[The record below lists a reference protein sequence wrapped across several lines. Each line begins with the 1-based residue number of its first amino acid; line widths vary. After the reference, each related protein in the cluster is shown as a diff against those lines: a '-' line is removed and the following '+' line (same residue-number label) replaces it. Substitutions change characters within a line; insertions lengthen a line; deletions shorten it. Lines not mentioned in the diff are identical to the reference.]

1 MAARE
6 LIKKEWIF
14 NSKHGLWMKKDKHFV
29 YVNKF
34 SYFYYRKKMKMKE

>member
-29 YVNKF
+29 YVNYILF
-34 SYFYYRKKMKMKE
+34 ILFLIERR